1 MSYQLKKAMRE
12 EFTTEIGKGYVTI
25 EEIRDNIG
33 EWIDGYL
40 PVYNDRIIAEWQAM
54 PSEYDNRGSAEMGH
68 LEQEINIVNLM
79 SLDLYIY
86 YSELANDVLNEM
98 EDGE

>member
-12 EFTTEIGKGYVTI
+12 EFTAEIGKGYVTI
-25 EEIRDNIG
+25 DEIRDNIG

-40 PVYNDRIIAEWQAM
+40 PVYNDRIIDEWRAM

-68 LEQEINIVNLM
+68 LEQEVNIVNLM

-86 YSELANDVLNEM
+86 YSEMANDVLNEM
-98 EDGE
+98 EEGE